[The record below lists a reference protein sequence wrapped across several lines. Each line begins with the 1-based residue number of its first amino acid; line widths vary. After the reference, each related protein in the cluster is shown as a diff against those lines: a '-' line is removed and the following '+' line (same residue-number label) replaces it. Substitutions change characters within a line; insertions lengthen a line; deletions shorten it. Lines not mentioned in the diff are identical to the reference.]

1 MIWFLTFGKN
11 GSSGMPVVPATIFMS
26 DKGWLSEGTAVGR
39 WGLAEIDN
47 DQYRLE
53 PLIIAVKQ
61 LCVPQMIKM
70 PSKV

>member
-1 MIWFLTFGKN
+1 MQN
-11 GSSGMPVVPATIFMS
+11 
-26 DKGWLSEGTAVGR
+26 KGWLTEGTAVGR

-53 PLIIAVKQ
+53 PPIIAVKQ

>member
-1 MIWFLTFGKN
+1 MQN
-11 GSSGMPVVPATIFMS
+11 
-26 DKGWLSEGTAVGR
+26 KGWLTEGTAVGR

>member
-1 MIWFLTFGKN
+1 MQN
-11 GSSGMPVVPATIFMS
+11 
-26 DKGWLSEGTAVGR
+26 KGWLCEGTAVGH

-53 PLIIAVKQ
+53 PLMIAVKQ

>member
-1 MIWFLTFGKN
+1 MQNN
-11 GSSGMPVVPATIFMS
+11 GQ
-26 DKGWLSEGTAVGR
+26 LSEGTAVVS

-53 PLIIAVKQ
+53 HPIIAVKQ
-61 LCVPQMIKM
+61 LYVPQMIKM

>member
-1 MIWFLTFGKN
+1 MPPLKETV
-11 GSSGMPVVPATIFMS
+11 SSSVENYYS
-26 DKGWLSEGTAVGR
+26 WELLSEGTAVGR